1 LDKAKID
8 PDDARANARDAEVAK
23 KTATEDIY
31 QVVDKSSANK
41 LLLNGKAYISVTNAF
56 PKVL

>member
-8 PDDARANARDAEVAK
+8 PDDARANARDAEAAK

-31 QVVDKSSANK
+31 QVVDKNQANK